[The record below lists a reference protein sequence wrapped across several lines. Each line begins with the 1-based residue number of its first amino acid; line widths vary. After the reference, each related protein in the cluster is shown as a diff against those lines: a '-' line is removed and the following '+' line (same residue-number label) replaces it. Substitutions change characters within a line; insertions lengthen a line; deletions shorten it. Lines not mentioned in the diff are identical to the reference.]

1 MQNGR
6 LSKQTD
12 SRGKKQWW
20 LLGQGGGV
28 CVRGSEAE
36 VEMEEVEGRDE
47 DKNKIGKLKK
57 KAREEV
63 WSHGVRQCHTEES
76 NSDT

>member
-1 MQNGR
+1 M
-6 LSKQTD
+6 
-12 SRGKKQWW
+12 
-20 LLGQGGGV
+20 

-57 KAREEV
+57 AREEV